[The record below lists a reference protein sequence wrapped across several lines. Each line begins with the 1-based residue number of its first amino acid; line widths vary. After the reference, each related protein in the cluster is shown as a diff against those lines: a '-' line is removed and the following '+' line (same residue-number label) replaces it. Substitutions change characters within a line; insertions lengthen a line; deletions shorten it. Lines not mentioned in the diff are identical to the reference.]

1 MSINEIP
8 IWAKVLCYAL
18 LITFAITIVFP
29 FMWMVFT
36 SFKSMEDYTN
46 NPFGV
51 PSKFVF
57 QNIIEAWTTGNF
69 LRLYINSIG
78 ITSVSVLGI
87 VTFCG
92 AAGYGLAHFEFRGRM
107 LIFFYFL
114 LGMMIPPQVILIPA
128 FKIMNT
134 IGLVNT
140 YFAVIFTYLAWVPF
154 AIFFFRAYFLGIPK
168 DLIEAAKIDGAS
180 DLVIFFQIMMPL
192 AKPAVVTVAII
203 YFVWIFN
210 DFMWPL
216 IYLNDH
222 DLRTVTLGM
231 MSFQGKY
238 SGATTLKTAALMLAT
253 MPPMIVFLIFR
264 NQIQSGLVDGALKR

>member
-1 MSINEIP
+1 MY
-8 IWAKVLCYAL
+8 KR
-18 LITFAITIVFP
+18 
-29 FMWMVFT
+29 
-36 SFKSMEDYTN
+36 
-46 NPFGV
+46 
-51 PSKFVF
+51 
-57 QNIIEAWTTGNF
+57 Q
-69 LRLYINSIG
+69 
-78 ITSVSVLGI
+78 
-87 VTFCG
+87 
-92 AAGYGLAHFEFRGRM
+92 AHFEFRGRM

-140 YFAVIFTYLAWVPF
+140 YFAVILTYLAWVPF

-216 IYLNDH
+216 IYLNDM

-231 MSFQGKY
+231 MSFQGRY
-238 SGATTLKTAALMLAT
+238 VAETTLKTAALMLAT

>member
-1 MSINEIP
+1 MNISEIP
-8 IWAKVLCYAL
+8 IWARILCYIL
-18 LITFAITIVFP
+18 LLTFAITIIFP
-29 FMWMVFT
+29 FMWMIFT
-36 SFKSMEDYTN
+36 SLKSMEDYTS

-51 PSKFVF
+51 PTNFVF
-57 QNIIEAWTTGNF
+57 NNIIEAWVTGNF
-69 LRLYINSIG
+69 LKLYINSIG

-87 VTFCG
+87 IVFCG
-92 AAGYGLAHFEFRGRM
+92 AAGYGLAHFEFKGRM
-107 LIFFYFL
+107 VIFFYFL

-140 YFAVIFTYLAWVPF
+140 YFAVIFTYFAWVPF

-180 DLVIFFQIMMPL
+180 DLTIFFKIMMPL

-253 MPPMIVFLIFR
+253 LPPIVVFLIFR

>member
-8 IWAKVLCYAL
+8 IWARVLCYAL
-18 LITFAITIVFP
+18 LLTFAITIVFP

-51 PSKFVF
+51 PTKFVF

-69 LRLYINSIG
+69 LKLYINSIG

-140 YFAVIFTYLAWVPF
+140 YFAVIFTYLA
-154 AIFFFRAYFLGIPK
+154 LS
-168 DLIEAAKIDGAS
+168 LIHI
-180 DLVIFFQIMMPL
+180 
-192 AKPAVVTVAII
+192 
-203 YFVWIFN
+203 
-210 DFMWPL
+210 
-216 IYLNDH
+216 
-222 DLRTVTLGM
+222 
-231 MSFQGKY
+231 
-238 SGATTLKTAALMLAT
+238 
-253 MPPMIVFLIFR
+253 
-264 NQIQSGLVDGALKR
+264 